1 MRGCRIPCEYVV
13 VTGQGQS
20 SANTGADHFETSA
33 YDIALLDA
41 GIENFNVMMY
51 TSVLPPESREITMEE
66 AQARGLLHH
75 GAVLETIKAE
85 MDGEQGEFLCTG
97 VGRIWVYRR
106 GEDGSR
112 IFIGGFAAEYEGN
125 SSEEKAA
132 KVLLEDLQGIVA
144 RRYGHESDIVVG
156 TPAIDTCSMIVDE
169 DYGVC
174 FTALCF
180 LTYDLPHVLKVP
192 DARGRLHDRQPEC
205 VRPGTHSSGRAR
217 DAEDR
222 SAP

>member
-13 VTGQGQS
+13 VKGRGQS
-20 SANTGADHFETSA
+20 SADTGADHFETSA

-51 TSVLPPESREITMEE
+51 TSVLPPQSKEITMQE
-66 AQARGLLHH
+66 AQDRGLIRH

-85 MDGEQGEFLCTG
+85 MDGVQGEFLCTG
-97 VGRIWVYRR
+97 VGRIWVYRLVE
-106 GEDGSR
+106 GEKEL
-112 IFIGGFAAEYEGN
+112 IGGFAAEYEGN

-132 KVLLEDLQGIVA
+132 KTLLADLKGIVQ
-144 RRYGHESDIVVG
+144 RRYGGQPDIVTG
-156 TPAIDTCSMIVDE
+156 PPEIDTCSMIVDE

-180 LTYDLPHVLKVP
+180 LTYINPGISLND
-192 DARGRLHDRQPEC
+192 RLA
-205 VRPGTHSSGRAR
+205 VT
-217 DAEDR
+217 
-222 SAP
+222 